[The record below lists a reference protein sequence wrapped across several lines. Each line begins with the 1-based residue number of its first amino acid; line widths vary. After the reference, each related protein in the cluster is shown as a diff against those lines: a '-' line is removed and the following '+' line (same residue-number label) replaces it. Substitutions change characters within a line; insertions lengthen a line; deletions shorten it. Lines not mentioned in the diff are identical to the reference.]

1 MPVVTY
7 KVAVSPGTDPG
18 VAASF
23 PSEVARVLGDPRGWR
38 KYNYTFRDVTASSE
52 SADLLIRLAPAAET
66 RRRCYSKAGDPDLSC
81 WVPRL
86 REININERN
95 WVTGA
100 ASGLTPER
108 YHNYVI
114 SHEMGHAL
122 GLDHMKCPLA
132 ECERRGI
139 SPCPASVMQ
148 QMTLGGKA
156 IAPCV
161 ASDWPLDPDWKV
173 DNPDW
178 KVDNVNV
185 SSAATVGVAL
195 FIVLAILA
203 IVIAIAVTRAGVLLY
218 PSTAP
223 SQNIVQRLFGL

>member
-7 KVAVSPGTDPG
+7 TVAVSPGTDPT

-23 PSEVARVLGDPRGWR
+23 PAEVARVLGDPRGWR
-38 KYNYTFRDVTASSE
+38 KYGYTFRDVTGTGE
-52 SADLLIRLAPAAET
+52 SASLLIRLAPAAET

-100 ASGLTPER
+100 ASGLPPER

-148 QMTLGGKA
+148 QMTLGGKS

-161 ASDWPLDPDWKV
+161 ANDWPLDPDWGV
-173 DNPDW
+173 DNPVEEW
-178 KVDNVNV
+178 PMPFALMIIMLILLAFVL
-185 SSAATVGVAL
+185 SAVFAPAL
-195 FIVLAILA
+195 AMA
-203 IVIAIAVTRAGVLLY
+203 HAYMQSYMPACMQA
-218 PSTAP
+218 
-223 SQNIVQRLFGL
+223 Q

>member
-1 MPVVTY
+1 MPTVTY
-7 KVAVSPGTDPG
+7 KVAISPGVDPE
-18 VAASF
+18 VAAGF
-23 PSEVARVLGDPRGWR
+23 PAEVARVLGDPRGWR
-38 KYNYTFRDVTASSE
+38 KYGYTFRDTTATGGA
-52 SADLLIRLAPAAET
+52 ADLLIRLAPAAET
-66 RRRCYSKAGDPDLSC
+66 QRRCYSKTGDPELSC

-100 ASGLTPER
+100 ASGLPPER

-161 ASDWPLDPDWKV
+161 ASDWPLDPDWG
-173 DNPDW
+173 
-178 KVDNVNV
+178 VDNVNV
-185 SSAATVGVAL
+185 SSAATVGAAL

-203 IVIAIAVTRAGVLLY
+203 IVIAIAVTRAGVLLC

>member
-1 MPVVTY
+1 MPVITY
-7 KVAVSPGTDPG
+7 KVAVSPETDPA

-23 PSEVARVLGDPRGWR
+23 PAEVARVLGDPRGWR
-38 KYNYTFRDVTASSE
+38 KYGYTFRDVTGAGE
-52 SADLLIRLAPAAET
+52 SGEPATLLIRLAPAAET
-66 RRRCYSKAGDPDLSC
+66 RRRCYSRAGDPDLSC

-122 GLDHMKCPLA
+122 GLDHMRCPLA

-156 IAPCV
+156 ISPCV
-161 ASDWPLDPDWKV
+161 ANDWPLDPDWKV
-173 DNPDW
+173 DNPRQEW
-178 KVDNVNV
+178 PM
-185 SSAATVGVAL
+185 SFTL
-195 FIVLAILA
+195 IIIVLILLA
-203 IVIAIAVTRAGVLLY
+203 IVLSAVF
-218 PSTAP
+218 AP
-223 SQNIVQRLFGL
+223 ALAMAHACMPAHMQARMQAQ